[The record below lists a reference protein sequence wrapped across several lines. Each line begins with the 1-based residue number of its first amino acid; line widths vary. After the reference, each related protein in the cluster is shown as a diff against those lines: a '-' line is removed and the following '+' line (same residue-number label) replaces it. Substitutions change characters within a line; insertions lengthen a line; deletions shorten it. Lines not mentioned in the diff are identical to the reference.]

1 MTVESATT
9 ATGTRPAT
17 GDELDPLSHTLAAA
31 FRDDPVFGWLLPEER
46 TRQDRLQRFFTLSLR
61 HMGFARGAVFT
72 CEQRAGAAVCMP
84 PGRWQLPPR
93 VALAQGPAF
102 WRAFGRRLP
111 IATAFQ
117 AKLEL
122 RHERRPH
129 WYVLAVGVRPERQ
142 GQGLGSALLAP
153 TLERCDR
160 EGLPAYLEAS
170 SERSAALYERLGFEH
185 VGELRL
191 AGSPPVWKMLRPPKQ
206 RGLRSRPWRG
216 ATACGSARAA

>member
-1 MTVESATT
+1 VTAELATT
-9 ATGTRPAT
+9 GIGARLAT
-17 GDELDPLSHTLAAA
+17 GDELDPLAQTLAAA
-31 FRDDPVFGWLLPEER
+31 FNDDPVFGWLLPDER
-46 TRQDRLQRFFTLSLR
+46 LRPVRLHRFFTLSLR
-61 HMGFARGAVFT
+61 HMGFGRGTVWT
-72 CEQRAGAAVCMP
+72 CAERAGSAVCMP
-84 PGRWQLPPR
+84 PGTWQLPPH
-93 VALAQGPAF
+93 VAFAQGPAF

-117 AKLEL
+117 AKMEL

-160 EGLPAYLEAS
+160 EGALAYLEAS

-191 AGSPPVWKMLRPPKQ
+191 AGSPPVWKMLRPP
-206 RGLRSRPWRG
+206 G
-216 ATACGSARAA
+216 

>member
-1 MTVESATT
+1 MTVESP
-9 ATGTRPAT
+9 ATGLDPRPAT
-17 GDELDPLSHTLAAA
+17 ADELSPLADTLAAA
-31 FRDDPVFGWLLPEER
+31 FTDDPVFGWLLPDER
-46 TRQDRLQRFFTLSLR
+46 TRQARLRRFFTLGLR
-61 HMGFARGAVFT
+61 HMGFARGTVWT
-72 CEQRAGAAVCMP
+72 SEQRAGAAVCIP
-84 PGRWQLPPR
+84 PGKWQLPPR

-111 IATAFQ
+111 VATALQ
-117 AKLEL
+117 AKMEL

-142 GQGLGSALLAP
+142 GEGLGSALLAP

-160 EGLPAYLEAS
+160 DGLLAYLEAS

-191 AGSPPVWKMLRPPKQ
+191 AGSPPVWKMLRPPAA
-206 RGLRSRPWRG
+206 G
-216 ATACGSARAA
+216 ALT